1 MTHMPA
7 KKKTTKKT
15 VKKAVPK
22 KKKVAAKKKT
32 PAKKKVVKKK
42 ITKKVSVA
50 KKKAPVKKK
59 VVKKKVVKKKV
70 APKKKAPPKKRLVM
84 TKKEAL
90 EKAELLRSI
99 IQSEIGPQADKTA
112 NKKEYRLT
120 PRTEGQAPLSPFVI
134 YLTRDNPEMAELIE
148 EDPRVLSLNF
158 LNYEHLLES
167 PEALQA
173 AIDDLTVLE
182 DDLFGQLTEDDL
194 TREPASVWQRFPKL
208 PTVPAFQF
216 AKAEVQPTVQ
226 KLPELEEAIDIF
238 DMLDLPE
245 EELDASEIGV
255 ALPEFVF
262 STEEGRAEIVQ
273 VEIKKTK
280 KHENKKTIREPLH
293 LPFGLT
299 LEYGWHKGIAAFV
312 LFSFVFVLPLHAMGT
327 FQNLSSTRTDV
338 EDASYAALSELKS
351 GTDSILANDFAGAAG
366 NFEQA
371 STEFQNAD
379 TTLNELDTSLKAV
392 ISLVPMTSQTYQ
404 SSTALLKAGES
415 LSRAATRISDAFT
428 AIQNEVN
435 PTPVSKISLLETA
448 LERALPLLD
457 EATTQLEQVDP
468 AIIPVD
474 MQDTFAELTAGMPA
488 LTASLHEFLAFA
500 ETAKQILG
508 EDQKQRYLII
518 FQNNNELR
526 PTGGFIGSFAEIE
539 IYQGAITDI
548 YIPAGGSY
556 DLQGS
561 NQKFLTAPEPLT
573 LINARWE
580 FQDANWWPDFPAS
593 AKKLIQFYDQ
603 SGGPSVD
610 GVISLNATYVADLL
624 SLLGPVAMPEYG
636 RTIDSE
642 NFVFET
648 QKIVELEADKTAP
661 KQFIAD
667 LAPKLLE
674 RIKDADAAD
683 FLATLSHL
691 GSGLANRDI
700 QLYFT
705 DHELEQTITA
715 LGWAGEVKRIG
726 GDYLMVVTTNLGGGK
741 TDTII
746 SEDIDIE
753 VNIAD
758 DGTITNTVEITRT
771 HHGIANELFIGV
783 NNVDYVRLYVPRGAR
798 LVKAEGFEIPEPE
811 LFERPADYFEE
822 DEDLMYA
829 TLNTFVDPDS
839 GTTVGEEF
847 GKTVFGNW
855 IQTKPG
861 ETEVAT
867 FTYELPWKI
876 NTLAKQYDIVGQF
889 KDLIG
894 LHPVDSYTMFI
905 QNQSGL
911 IDRGVDLVV
920 NLPMALD
927 LVWSTTEVTDQ
938 AHIEIGSN
946 KPKDIYLGLVLE
958 HDL

>member
-1 MTHMPA
+1 
-7 KKKTTKKT
+7 
-15 VKKAVPK
+15 
-22 KKKVAAKKKT
+22 
-32 PAKKKVVKKK
+32 
-42 ITKKVSVA
+42 
-50 KKKAPVKKK
+50 
-59 VVKKKVVKKKV
+59 
-70 APKKKAPPKKRLVM
+70 M

-99 IQSEIGPQADKTA
+99 IQSEIGPQTDKTA
-112 NKKEYRLT
+112 GKKEYHFK

-134 YLTRDNPEMAELIE
+134 YLTRDNPAMAELIE

-158 LNYEHLLES
+158 LNYQHLLDS

-173 AIDDLTVLE
+173 ALDDLTVIE
-182 DDLFGQLTEDDL
+182 EDLFGQLTEDDF
-194 TREPASVWQRFPKL
+194 TTEPSSIWERIPKL
-208 PTVPAFQF
+208 PTRPVYEPVL
-216 AKAEVQPTVQ
+216 AE
-226 KLPELEEAIDIF
+226 LPEAADAVDIF

-245 EELDASEIGV
+245 EEIDPAEVGV

-262 STEEGRAEIVQ
+262 STAEGRGEIVQ
-273 VEIKKTK
+273 VEIESETRPS
-280 KHENKKTIREPLH
+280 ERQTARQPLR

-299 LEYGWHKGIAAFV
+299 LEHGWHRGIAAFV
-312 LFSFVFVLPLHAMGT
+312 LLSFVFVLPLHATGT
-327 FQNLSSTRTDV
+327 FQNLKSARSGV
-338 EDASYAALSELKS
+338 ENSSYAALGELQS
-351 GTDSILANDFAGAAG
+351 GADSILANDFAGAVG
-366 NFEQA
+366 NFERA
-371 STEFQNAD
+371 SAEFQNAD
-379 TTLNELDTSLKAV
+379 STLNQLDTSLKAL

-428 AIQNEVN
+428 VIQNEIN

-457 EATTQLEQVDP
+457 EAAAQLEQVDP
-468 AIIPVD
+468 TIIPED
-474 MQDTFAELTAGMPA
+474 MQGTFSELTASMP
-488 LTASLHEFLAFA
+488 TITSSLHEFLTFA

-508 EDQKQRYLII
+508 EDKKQRYLVI

-539 IYQGAITDI
+539 IYQGEITNI
-548 YIPAGGSY
+548 FIPAGGSY

-561 NQKFLTAPEPLT
+561 NQKFLAAPEPLT

-593 AKKLIQFYDQ
+593 AKKLVQFYDQ

-624 SLLGPVAMPEYG
+624 SLLGPVEMPEYD

-648 QKIVELEADKTAP
+648 QKIVETEADKTAP

-667 LAPKLLE
+667 LAPKLLD

-705 DHELEQTITA
+705 DHELEQTVKD

-746 SEDIDIE
+746 SENIDVE
-753 VNIAD
+753 VNVAD
-758 DGTITNTVEITRT
+758 DGTITNTVKVTRT

-822 DEDLMYA
+822 DEDLTYTM
-829 TLNTFVDPDS
+829 LNTFVDPDS
-839 GTTVGEEF
+839 GTTVSEEF

-876 NTLAKQYDIVGQF
+876 GTLAKQYDIVGQF

-905 QNQSGL
+905 QNQSGI
-911 IDRGVDLVV
+911 IDREVNLVV

-927 LVWSTTEVTDQ
+927 LIWSSTEVDDQ
-938 AHIEIGSN
+938 AHIEVTAEQ
-946 KPKDIYLGLVLE
+946 PKDVYLGLVLE